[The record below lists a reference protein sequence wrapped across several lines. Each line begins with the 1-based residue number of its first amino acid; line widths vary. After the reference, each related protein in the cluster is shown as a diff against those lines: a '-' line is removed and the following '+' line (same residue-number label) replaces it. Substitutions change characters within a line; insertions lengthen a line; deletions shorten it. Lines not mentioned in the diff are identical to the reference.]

1 MLFHAIFPPLYRTVA
16 PHHFMHYVYVLR
28 SEVDQKLYIG
38 VSSDLR
44 RRLEEHNF
52 KQNRSTKSRAPFKLV
67 YYEAYAAKQ
76 DAIMRE
82 RKLKQFKNSYTE
94 LKKRMLHSNA

>member
-1 MLFHAIFPPLYRTVA
+1 
-16 PHHFMHYVYVLR
+16 MHYVYVLK

-44 RRLEEHNF
+44 RRLEEHNSM
-52 KQNRSTKSRAPFKLV
+52 QNRSTKCRVPFKLI

-76 DAIMRE
+76 DAVIRE